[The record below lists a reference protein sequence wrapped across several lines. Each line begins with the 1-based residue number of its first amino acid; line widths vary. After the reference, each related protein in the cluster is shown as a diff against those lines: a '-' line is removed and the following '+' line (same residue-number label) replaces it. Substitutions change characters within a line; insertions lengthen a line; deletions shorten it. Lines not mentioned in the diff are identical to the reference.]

1 MFWQN
6 EPKRSVMSRRPWRL
20 PTTWRF
26 GAPWKWLASP
36 ITKHVIVAA
45 QRLRDPQCYF
55 YQIAIN
61 SLKRIDLNLNK
72 RVEKTQ
78 YSLKKMGA
86 SLYLVGTFLDA
97 RAVN

>member
-1 MFWQN
+1 MRTTDRTVTDRVWSVVLCQGAGN
-6 EPKRSVMSRRPWRL
+6 ELIDR
-20 PTTWRF
+20 
-26 GAPWKWLASP
+26 APP
-36 ITKHVIVAA
+36 INNNVIMAA
-45 QRLRDPQCYF
+45 QRVSDLQCYF

-61 SLKRIDLNLNK
+61 SLKLIDLNLNK